1 MKPHTARGHGG
12 RLGVGGCTIVLA
24 LTWPSSSFAADE
36 VPRHRVELTADR
48 SLPGCSNPFD
58 FSAILT
64 NWLPVST
71 LDPTAT
77 RSLVVRIRR
86 LPDGGKS
93 VDTTI
98 TDEAGAVAHSEHH
111 DYPPTDDCFKVL
123 YWTAFDAAKRIRELA
138 PPQEEEPA
146 APLPPEPAPPEPA
159 PPKPAPA
166 PPCPACPPPPK
177 PPATPPM
184 RGFVALGATISR
196 GAAPEWG
203 PGLRLAGG
211 LQLASFTLELD
222 GQWMPLLNT
231 RRAGLTD
238 VDIHTFGLTGAGCFK
253 RAPLLGC
260 LLVTGGIVG
269 TVVSSRDYAWRGAGG
284 FFGAGARTAVEFP
297 LSSHLMARVDV
308 EVALPLIGARLDFF
322 GPSPWEHLIPVA
334 TGGGSLLYAF

>member
-1 MKPHTARGHGG
+1 MKPHTARVHGR
-12 RLGVGGCTIVLA
+12 RLGVGGCTVVLA
-24 LTWPSSSFAADE
+24 LTWPLSSFAADE

-77 RSLVVRIRR
+77 RALVVRIRR
-86 LPDGGKS
+86 LPDGGRS

-98 TDEAGAVAHSEHH
+98 TDEAGAAVHTEHH

-138 PPQEEEPA
+138 PPHEEEVA
-146 APLPPEPAPPEPA
+146 VAPPPSE
-159 PPKPAPA
+159 PAPA
-166 PPCPACPPPPK
+166 PVPAKPAPCPACPPPSK
-177 PPATPPM
+177 PPAAPTPM
-184 RGFVALGATISR
+184 RRFVGLGATISR

-211 LQLASFTLELD
+211 VQLAAFTLELD
-222 GQWMPLLNT
+222 ARWMPLLNT
-231 RRAGLTD
+231 RRAGLSD
-238 VDIHTFGLTGAGCFK
+238 VDIHTFALTGAGCFK

-260 LLVTGGIVG
+260 LLVTGGTVG

-308 EVALPLIGARLDFF
+308 EVALSFIGARLDFF
-322 GPSPWEHLIPVA
+322 GPSPWELLIPVA